1 MKKRKRSIQEVIGVA
16 LLLAA
21 MIGLFQWYTTKNSIQ
36 IEERN
41 KNYASD
47 SARQTMTRINEK
59 MNNALELINTYA
71 HFASEGLKEPA
82 ISGQTLREIE
92 HNALFDAVLFTD
104 DAGTN
109 HTSDGRTS
117 DASDRDFYKNG
128 MRGESGIAVILD
140 SYFFNETMVSFYA
153 PLRYKG
159 EVIGVLR
166 GSYLAEEYLKDMLA
180 TTYFG
185 EAADVYLCMPNG
197 KAIASSNGNIYEENL
212 ISTLVKDGVIDSGT
226 ADEVN
231 GIFEHGGEGTFVCAS
246 GSKTDNIC
254 VMHLPDN
261 DFVLVQTFPKNVTQR
276 MIRDENIV
284 GIQLE
289 VMLIGLFVI
298 YIIILLIRAGK
309 EKKRLENENREMGYI
324 INGVT
329 TLFSRFAM
337 VDFAAGTYQYLAGTR
352 PEDGGFAL
360 KGVYQ
365 ELVDHLCSVLID
377 ERERAELAE
386 YLDKEALIETLAEH
400 NDARFEC
407 HVIQNGRPEWEHIN
421 IVCLERREGKAE
433 KLLLIRQNIT
443 EVKEKEL
450 HIQAKIAVANRK
462 ERQYQI
468 AITSS
473 AICTFEFN
481 LTRDRVERDILR
493 GLGGGQVSLLQ
504 RVGLSAPCTIS
515 EWFRLWEKFVL
526 SDSLEEYRKVVN
538 AAYLESCFDQGE
550 SEVSVEYW
558 CRDSL
563 DQEICIRQSFL
574 MTRDDETQDIMVM
587 VVMKEITESVRKQ
600 KEQTQALQDALMQ
613 AQHANRAKTTFLSN
627 MSHEDRKSVV

>member
-1 MKKRKRSIQEVIGVA
+1 MKKRKRSIQEVIGVV

-21 MIGLFQWYTTKNSIQ
+21 MIGLFQWYTTKNSVQ

-71 HFASEGLKEPA
+71 HFVSEGLKEPA
-82 ISGQTLREIE
+82 ISEQTLKEIE

-128 MRGESGIAVILD
+128 MRGENGIAVILD

-185 EAADVYLCMPNG
+185 ETADVYLCMPNG
-197 KAIASSNGNIYEENL
+197 KAIASSNGNVYEEDL

-226 ADEVN
+226 ASEVN

-337 VDFAAGTYQYLAGTR
+337 VDFAAGTYQYLAGTT

-365 ELVDHLCSVLID
+365 ELVDHLCSALID

-386 YLDKEALIETLAEH
+386 YLDKEALIESLAEH

-407 HVIQNGRPEWEHIN
+407 HVIQNGRSGSTSTLSAWSE
-421 IVCLERREGKAE
+421 ER
-433 KLLLIRQNIT
+433 
-443 EVKEKEL
+443 
-450 HIQAKIAVANRK
+450 
-462 ERQYQI
+462 ERQ
-468 AITSS
+468 
-473 AICTFEFN
+473 
-481 LTRDRVERDILR
+481 
-493 GLGGGQVSLLQ
+493 
-504 RVGLSAPCTIS
+504 
-515 EWFRLWEKFVL
+515 K
-526 SDSLEEYRKVVN
+526 
-538 AAYLESCFDQGE
+538 
-550 SEVSVEYW
+550 
-558 CRDSL
+558 
-563 DQEICIRQSFL
+563 SFC
-574 MTRDDETQDIMVM
+574 
-587 VVMKEITESVRKQ
+587 
-600 KEQTQALQDALMQ
+600 
-613 AQHANRAKTTFLSN
+613 
-627 MSHEDRKSVV
+627 